1 MAQIDFGGINKVYS
15 NLPGSGFSLAA
26 TTGTMAAALGSAGN
40 VFVMRTSTVSTNLK
54 AALITRMRLQFTTI
68 TAFGTPIT
76 AGRRLALYK
85 TLHPSGTT
93 AGGYANPSAN
103 NVVVVP
109 VASNAAD
116 TSSVFGLV
124 AADPEWATAEIATT
138 ASMTIGA
145 GITVAADPLRVWNLS
160 HVGAAGGN
168 DSVEWNFTNPIFLPR
183 GTGLIIRPPAA
194 MDATGTW
201 HLAVSVD
208 WQEVGTST

>member
-1 MAQIDFGGINKVYS
+1 MAQIDFGGINKVADT
-15 NLPGSGFSLAA
+15 LPGPGWTLSA

-40 VFVMRTSTVSTNLK
+40 VFIMRASTVSTNAK

-68 TAFGTPIT
+68 TAFTTPVT
-76 AGRRLALYK
+76 AGRRLALYR
-85 TLHPSGTT
+85 TAHPSGTT

-103 NVVVVP
+103 NTTVVP
-109 VASNAAD
+109 VACNTAD
-116 TSSVFGLV
+116 TSSVFTQV

-145 GITVAADPLRVWNLS
+145 GLTVETNPLRVWNLS

-168 DSVEWNFTNPIFLPR
+168 DSVEWTFSPPIFLAR

-194 MDATGTW
+194 MDAAGTW
-201 HLAVSVD
+201 HLAVAVD
-208 WQEVGTST
+208 WQEVGTMT